1 MDHHCKEDGCCAARH
16 ESQPRASL
24 SAQGVKHRIPP
35 LAGTSPLKILLIL
48 LALFVGGSACADP
61 RARPTEWAQ
70 PMLDVQLGN
79 FYKVSD
85 ELYRSR
91 QPGDEEMAQLAA
103 MGIRSVLNLREH
115 HSDDDE
121 AKTTNLKLYRVP
133 MNAGDI
139 NDELVTKALDALAA
153 APKPALVHC
162 WHGSDR
168 TGAIVAMYR
177 MVFQGWPRQQ
187 AIDEFING
195 GYGYHRSVYPNIER
209 YLETVDIAG
218 FGQSV
223 TRRDQ

>member
-1 MDHHCKEDGCCAARH
+1 
-16 ESQPRASL
+16 
-24 SAQGVKHRIPP
+24 
-35 LAGTSPLKILLIL
+35 LKLLLIL
-48 LALFVGGSACADP
+48 LALFVGGSAYADP

-79 FYKVSD
+79 FYQVSD

-103 MGIRSVLNLREH
+103 MGIRSILNLREH

-121 AKTTNLKLYRVP
+121 AKATDLKLYRVS

-139 NDELVTKALDALAA
+139 NDELVTKALNALAE

-209 YLETVDIAG
+209 YLETVDIAS
-218 FGQSV
+218 FKQRVAQRGQ
-223 TRRDQ
+223 

>member
-1 MDHHCKEDGCCAARH
+1 MDHRQMDDGCCAASS
-16 ESQPRASL
+16 ESQPQAYPSAPAARLRIAPRA
-24 SAQGVKHRIPP
+24 AI
-35 LAGTSPLKILLIL
+35 SPLKLLLIL
-48 LALFVGGSACADP
+48 LVLFVTSSAYADP

-79 FYKVSD
+79 FYQVSD

-91 QPGDEEMAQLAA
+91 QPDDEEMAQLAV
-103 MGIRSVLNLREH
+103 MGIRSILNLREH

-121 AKTTNLKLYRVP
+121 AESTGINLYRVP

-218 FGQSV
+218 FRQRIAQRV
-223 TRRDQ
+223 Q

>member
-1 MDHHCKEDGCCAARH
+1 MDHRHKEDGCAARH
-16 ESQPRASL
+16 EPQPPAY
-24 SAQGVKHRIPP
+24 PP
-35 LAGTSPLKILLIL
+35 APAARLRVPHLAGTSPLKILLIL
-48 LALFVGGSACADP
+48 LVLLVSGSACADP

-70 PMLDVQLGN
+70 PMLDVKLGN

-91 QPGDEEMAQLAA
+91 QPGDEEMEQLAA

-121 AKTTNLKLYRVP
+121 AKATDLTLYRVP

-177 MVFQGWPRQQ
+177 MVFQGWPRQK

-195 GYGYHRSVYPNIER
+195 GYGYHRSVYPNIEH

-218 FGQSV
+218 LRQRV
-223 TRRDQ
+223 AQQIQ

>member
-1 MDHHCKEDGCCAARH
+1 MDHRQKEDGCCAARY
-16 ESQPRASL
+16 ETQPQAYTSTPAAGRHL
-24 SAQGVKHRIPP
+24 STYA
-35 LAGTSPLKILLIL
+35 ATSKLKILLIL

-61 RARPTEWAQ
+61 RVRPTEWAQ

-91 QPGDEEMAQLAA
+91 QPDDEEMEQLAA
-103 MGIRSVLNLREH
+103 MGIRSILNLREH

-121 AKTTNLKLYRVP
+121 AKATDLKLYRVP

-195 GYGYHRSVYPNIER
+195 GYGYHRSVYPNIES
-209 YLETVDIAG
+209 YLGTVDIAG
-218 FGQSV
+218 FRQRV
-223 TRRDQ
+223 AQRVQ

>member
-1 MDHHCKEDGCCAARH
+1 MDHRHKEDGCAARH
-16 ESQPRASL
+16 EPQPQVYP
-24 SAQGVKHRIPP
+24 SAPAARLLITPFT
-35 LAGTSPLKILLIL
+35 GTSTLKILLIL
-48 LALFVGGSACADP
+48 LALFIGASAYAEP
-61 RARPTEWAQ
+61 RVRPTEWAQ
-70 PMLDVQLGN
+70 PMLDVKLGN

-103 MGIRSVLNLREH
+103 MGVRSVLNLREY

-121 AKTTNLKLYRVP
+121 AAATGIKLYRVP

-177 MVFQGWPRQQ
+177 MVFQGWPRQL

-218 FGQSV
+218 FRQRV
-223 TRRDQ
+223 AQRVQ

>member
-1 MDHHCKEDGCCAARH
+1 MDHRHKEDGCAARH
-16 ESQPRASL
+16 EPPPQAYP
-24 SAQGVKHRIPP
+24 SAPAARLRITP
-35 LAGTSPLKILLIL
+35 LAATSPLKILLIL
-48 LALFVGGSACADP
+48 LALFVGGSACAEP
-61 RARPTEWAQ
+61 RVRPTEWAQ
-70 PMLDVQLGN
+70 PMLDVKLGN

-91 QPGDEEMAQLAA
+91 QPGDEEMEQLAA
-103 MGIRSVLNLREH
+103 MGIRSVLNLREY

-121 AKTTNLKLYRVP
+121 AAATGIKLYRVP

-187 AIDEFING
+187 AIDEFLNG
-195 GYGYHRSVYPNIER
+195 GYGYHRSVYPNIEH
-209 YLETVDIAG
+209 YLETVDITG
-218 FGQSV
+218 FRQRV
-223 TRRDQ
+223 AQRVQ